1 MGKNKIL
8 PYNPKLV
15 PLARSLRKNSTL
27 AEVLLWQKLNKKQ
40 LGVDFHRQKPIGNY
54 IVDFYC
60 PELMLAIE
68 IDGCTHRFLYEK
80 DLRRQKQI
88 EAMGVRFIRFSNRK
102 VKRNMDEV
110 LKQIKWKIN
119 QLKHH

>member
-1 MGKNKIL
+1 MGKNKVL

-60 PELMLAIE
+60 P
-68 IDGCTHRFLYEK
+68 
-80 DLRRQKQI
+80 
-88 EAMGVRFIRFSNRK
+88 
-102 VKRNMDEV
+102 
-110 LKQIKWKIN
+110 
-119 QLKHH
+119 